1 MGEGEDPPE
10 EAEWGR
16 FSKGTESSGTGFR
29 NLRAVQTVPGTV
41 AAAVDIH

>member
-1 MGEGEDPPE
+1 MGEGKTHQKRQSG
-10 EAEWGR
+10 AEW
-16 FSKGTESSGTGFR
+16 GTESSGTGFR